1 MEVRIVCVKAWI
13 HSSGS
18 KACVCDSLD
27 VTVVEVGIVCVKAC
41 VHTCGSKD
49 CVCDRDSVYWS
60 PQTCTC

>member
-1 MEVRIVCVKAWI
+1 MEVRIVCVKAC
-13 HSSGS
+13 SGS

-27 VTVVEVGIVCVKAC
+27 VTVVEVGIVSVKAC
-41 VHTCGSKD
+41 VHTCGSMD